1 MNWELAADIATT
13 LGVIVALAG
22 VVVTVVFGV
31 RAERAAATRSERA
44 AALSDEN
51 ARRAV
56 AALEEMAARG
66 PGATAQVPQRV
77 AWELTHQ
84 AGDTYL
90 LQNVGEKPAQRVE
103 VSPTAGANMIFREPQ
118 VADLGP
124 GEALTFLAA
133 RSMATSDSTI
143 IVAWTQDGYE
153 GRKTWRYPLPPPP
166 PRRKKTALR

>member
-51 ARRAV
+51 ARRAI
-56 AALEEMAARG
+56 AALEEMAIRG

-77 AWELTHQ
+77 AWELTYQ

-90 LQNVGEKPAQRVE
+90 LRNVGENPAQRVE
-103 VSPTAGANMIFREPQ
+103 VAPVPGANMIFREPQ
-118 VADLGP
+118 VTDLGP

-133 RSMATSDSTI
+133 RSLATSDSTMA
-143 IVAWTQDGYE
+143 VAWSEAGYD
-153 GRKTWRYPLPPPP
+153 GRKTWRYPLPPHP
-166 PRRKKTALR
+166 PRRK